1 MRKMRWLC
9 LAAAILMLFSI
20 HASAQETDG
29 PVYVMA
35 GFDNTQYRTWST
47 NQFFIRMEEWTGV
60 RFEYRQYKSQEEW
73 EKAKAGMTAG
83 GELPD
88 VLFKAMLSSEEC
100 IRLRE
105 ENVLIDLKPYLQE
118 FAPNLWAILQSDEEL
133 MKAITMPDGSIA
145 ALPFVNT
152 LPRQNYIWINT
163 AWLDKLNLQMPT
175 NAEELKSVL
184 TAFKERDPN
193 RNGRGDE
200 IPLGF
205 QGPFDLKF
213 LAHAF
218 GLIANDYNVFV
229 QDGQVRFMPLEEN
242 YKEFVI
248 WCRDLYESKLLDK
261 NGFIQQSRTV
271 SDSDAAETYG
281 MIITPEITSVF
292 MTDWALKDYAVMP
305 PLTYNGQQVYR
316 DFSGP
321 LLRGTFAVTTACK
334 EPEKMIAWV
343 DKLYTEE
350 GAILANVGKENV
362 DYVFDGDGTWQM
374 TQSALSSESFYSAL
388 TLITGGATPPGIL
401 ATEFERKYGGGGDL
415 VKALEEQEAFAAY
428 VRMPFPYYNLTEEQS
443 GYIAPLQNAI
453 GFYVDEQLA
462 RWVLGEDEI
471 TDESFA
477 AFETRLN
484 ELGLNE
490 FSAFWQ
496 DVLDGN

>member
-1 MRKMRWLC
+1 
-9 LAAAILMLFSI
+9 
-20 HASAQETDG
+20 
-29 PVYVMA
+29 
-35 GFDNTQYRTWST
+35 
-47 NQFFIRMEEWTGV
+47 
-60 RFEYRQYKSQEEW
+60 
-73 EKAKAGMTAG
+73 
-83 GELPD
+83 
-88 VLFKAMLSSEEC
+88 
-100 IRLRE
+100 
-105 ENVLIDLKPYLQE
+105 
-118 FAPNLWAILQSDEEL
+118 
-133 MKAITMPDGSIA
+133 
-145 ALPFVNT
+145 
-152 LPRQNYIWINT
+152 
-163 AWLDKLNLQMPT
+163 
-175 NAEELKSVL
+175 
-184 TAFKERDPN
+184 
-193 RNGRGDE
+193 
-200 IPLGF
+200 
-205 QGPFDLKF
+205 
-213 LAHAF
+213 
-218 GLIANDYNVFV
+218 
-229 QDGQVRFMPLEEN
+229 MPLEEN
-242 YKEFVI
+242 YRDFVI

-350 GAILANVGKENV
+350 GAILSNVGKENV

-490 FSAFWQ
+490 FTAFWQ